1 LKKEVFK
8 RLKKYRII
16 HGLEKS
22 LGLDDNDLM
31 KYIGANLRT
40 RDVAVCHD
48 EASKHQ
54 NKVSQL
60 VLEVTSCFH
69 ESF

>member
-22 LGLDDNDLM
+22 LGLDENDLM
-31 KYIGANLRT
+31 KYMENW
-40 RDVAVCHD
+40 
-48 EASKHQ
+48 ESKMPPPP
-54 NKVSQL
+54 
-60 VLEVTSCFH
+60 
-69 ESF
+69 